1 MKIIKL
7 FKRLVEMRHKLN
19 HLQNDLN
26 AMDAYV
32 NSLPDHDK
40 KYIATWLTN
49 AKSIVAEIIDVLER
63 LEDV

>member
-1 MKIIKL
+1 
-7 FKRLVEMRHKLN
+7 
-19 HLQNDLN
+19 
-26 AMDAYV
+26 MDAYV
-32 NSLPDHDK
+32 NSLPDRDK